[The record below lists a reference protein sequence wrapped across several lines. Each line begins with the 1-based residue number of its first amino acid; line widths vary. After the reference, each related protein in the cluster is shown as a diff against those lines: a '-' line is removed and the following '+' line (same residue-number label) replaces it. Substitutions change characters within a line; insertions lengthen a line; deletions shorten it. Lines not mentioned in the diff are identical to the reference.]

1 MMKHFIGSVGQETEI
16 NSTVMQQI
24 ADAIELVKSGKVRR
38 VDVNSDIKVYAV
50 RNVIR
55 IDVKC
60 NGLG

>member
-1 MMKHFIGSVGQETEI
+1 MKHFIGSVGQETEI

>member
-1 MMKHFIGSVGQETEI
+1 MKHYIDTVGQETKLTSE
-16 NSTVMQQI
+16 VMQQI
-24 ADAIELVKSGKVRR
+24 SDAIELVKSGKVRR
-38 VDVNSDIKVYAV
+38 VDVNSEIKVYAV